1 MQVGRGTGS
10 ASLVYKRDVQWELSF
25 DRKGPK
31 PMKFFSIKPCG
42 EILAVDYFIYIYCKT
57 QQT

>member
-10 ASLVYKRDVQWELSF
+10 PSLVYKRDVQWELSF

-42 EILAVDYFIYIYCKT
+42 EILAVDYFIYIYCRT
-57 QQT
+57 